1 MYPELLSFGPFT
13 IYTYGL
19 MIAIGILAA
28 YTMTERRAK
37 ACRCERKYLDPLLF
51 TVLIAGFAGAKL
63 LYLLT
68 DLPAILQDPAIIWR
82 DFGSGWVVYG
92 GLIGG
97 ILGGYF
103 YLKHKGQPFLP
114 YFDWL
119 IPGVALAQA
128 FGRLGCFFAGCCYG
142 VEVHNHFGIVFPEGG
157 MAPAGVMLFPTQLL
171 SSLFDFALTAF
182 LIWIARRK
190 TWNGEVGAWYLVLY
204 ALGRFAIEF
213 FRGDMIR
220 GYVGALSTSQFISL
234 FAFAAGL
241 VLIFVMHHRSAKAGG
256 KQA

>member
-37 ACRCERKYLDPLLF
+37 ACHCERKYLDPLLF

-142 VEVHNHFGIVFPEGG
+142 IPVEWGITFPEGG
-157 MAPAGVMLFPTQLL
+157 LAPAGIPLFPSQLI
-171 SSLFDFALTAF
+171 SSAFDFGMFFF
-182 LIWIARRK
+182 LCWIAKRK
-190 TWNGEVGAWYLVLY
+190 KFNGEVGAWYLILY
-204 ALGRFAIEF
+204 SVGRFIIEF
-213 FRGDMIR
+213 FRGDLIR
-220 GYVGALSTSQFISL
+220 GAVGTLSTSQFISIFTL
-234 FAFAAGL
+234 AAGIAIL
-241 VLIFVMHHRSAKAGG
+241 VVMRKKYKNGMTKKA
-256 KQA
+256 